1 MAARPSPAI
10 ERSSMSVREAGGS
23 KLAAKTADRIV
34 DDVISGG
41 WPVGQVLGSEATL
54 LERYGVSRAVFREA
68 VRLVEHRQVAH
79 MRRGPGGGLVVT
91 EPSTDAIIDAALLYL
106 YRVDARLDEVVEAR
120 IILEELVVQLAPAR
134 LEETDIER
142 LRGHVDEESGGMT
155 KDHRAMHSLLAGMT
169 RNPALE
175 LFVDLLT
182 RVMLMYLADASVVR
196 PTELKDAAAAH
207 RLITDAVIGGDTSL
221 AKRRMRSHLEA
232 EAAFLRRRR
241 STRQVLDAGVALKG
255 PVGGKRAEEL
265 TREIFYGV
273 VSGRLAPGDLV
284 GSEAELMNRFGVSR
298 AIVREAVRLL
308 EHHHIARMRRGP
320 GGGLIVTEPSVAAVT
335 DVVALYLERNGITVA
350 HVFEVRMGVELAMV
364 DMVIDGI
371 DDAAVQRMHEAVEY
385 ERVVSDEEFT
395 AAAHD
400 LHAVIASI
408 SGNRVLELIAGVLIR
423 LSRLHEVGVLS
434 SKARRRVGTEV
445 TNTHSA
451 ITAALAAKDRDLS
464 RHRMQRH
471 LEVLSG
477 FFR

>member
-1 MAARPSPAI
+1 
-10 ERSSMSVREAGGS
+10 
-23 KLAAKTADRIV
+23 
-34 DDVISGG
+34 
-41 WPVGQVLGSEATL
+41 
-54 LERYGVSRAVFREA
+54 
-68 VRLVEHRQVAH
+68 
-79 MRRGPGGGLVVT
+79 
-91 EPSTDAIIDAALLYL
+91 
-106 YRVDARLDEVVEAR
+106 
-120 IILEELVVQLAPAR
+120 
-134 LEETDIER
+134 
-142 LRGHVDEESGGMT
+142 
-155 KDHRAMHSLLAGMT
+155 
-169 RNPALE
+169 
-175 LFVDLLT
+175 
-182 RVMLMYLADASVVR
+182 
-196 PTELKDAAAAH
+196 
-207 RLITDAVIGGDTSL
+207 
-221 AKRRMRSHLEA
+221 MRSHLEA

-255 PVGGKRAEEL
+255 PEGGKRAEEL
-265 TREIFYGV
+265 TREIYYGV

-284 GSEAELMNRFGVSR
+284 GSEADLMDRFGVSR

-350 HVFEVRMGVELAMV
+350 HVFEVRMGVELALV
-364 DMVIDGI
+364 DLVIDEMDEGG
-371 DDAAVQRMHEAVEY
+371 VERMREAVEH

-408 SGNRVLELIAGVLIR
+408 SGNRVIELIAVVLIR
-423 LSRLHEVGVLS
+423 LSRLHEVGTFS
-434 SKARRRVGTEV
+434 SKARRRLGTEV

-451 ITAALAAKDRDLS
+451 ITDALAAKDRDLS

>member
-1 MAARPSPAI
+1 M
-10 ERSSMSVREAGGS
+10 SMREAEGS

-34 DDVISGG
+34 ADVIASG
-41 WPVGQVLGSEATL
+41 WPVGEVLGSEAAL

-120 IILEELVVQLAPAR
+120 VILEELVVQLAPPR
-134 LEETDIER
+134 LVEADIDR
-142 LRGHVDEESGGMT
+142 LRQLVDDESGGMT

-182 RVMLMYLADASVVR
+182 RVMTMYLSDASVVR
-196 PTELKDAAAAH
+196 PAELKGAADAH
-207 RLITDAVIGGDTSL
+207 RLIAEAVIGGDPGL
-221 AKRRMRSHLEA
+221 ARRRMRSHLEA
-232 EAAFLRRRR
+232 EAGFLRRRR
-241 STRQVLDAGVALKG
+241 STRQVLDPNVALRG
-255 PVGGKRAEEL
+255 PGGGKRAEEL

-273 VSGRLAPGDLV
+273 VSGRLVPGDLV

-298 AIVREAVRLL
+298 AIVRESVRLL

-335 DVVALYLERNGITVA
+335 DVVALYLEHNGITVS
-350 HVFEVRMGVELAMV
+350 HVFELRMGVELALV
-364 DMVIDGI
+364 DLVINEI
-371 DDAAVQRMHEAVEY
+371 DEGGAQLMREAIEY

-408 SGNRVLELIAGVLIR
+408 SGNRVLELIAVVLIR

-434 SKARRRVGTEV
+434 NRARRRVGTEV
-445 TNTHSA
+445 SNTHSA
-451 ITAALAAKDRDLS
+451 ITDALAAKDRELS